1 MNTVNPF
8 REETPEDAAARR
20 SAPTPFTDR
29 DAIRLARQVIADANA
44 GRSSYTMGMLVV
56 MTIACAAILGVCGT
70 TLQDLMTSQETRK
83 GLIECII
90 AGGATGVVLGAIVA
104 MFVRVSIQT
113 IFLGSMTGGLMGC
126 IATPSALYAEQSP
139 TAALIA
145 AAVAGPLFILGVS
158 YVFARLSRRPVTRG
172 QAPEPTSPW
181 EPLPAAPAAPTR
193 ISRENPLEELVE
205 TEEESPAT

>member
-20 SAPTPFTDR
+20 NAPASFTDR
-29 DAIRLARQVIADANA
+29 DAMRLARQVVADANA

-104 MFVRVSIQT
+104 IFVRVSIQT
-113 IFLGSMTGGLMGC
+113 IFLGAMTGGLMGC

-158 YVFARLSRRPVTRG
+158 YAFARLSRRPVARG

-181 EPLPAAPAAPTR
+181 EPLPAAPAAQAKIP
-193 ISRENPLEELVE
+193 EEQRAEEPIEAEE
-205 TEEESPAT
+205 TTPAT